1 MSSSPFPQA
10 ASTSA
15 PGPLLLEDIAG
26 SDSDM
31 ESNCRE
37 VHILKPCKMLIQM
50 LSKCV
55 ETERALSSKEILTW
69 MDTENPEVKGLFM
82 HSYSDFQ
89 TFEIKDALT
98 IMGMQGVVLA
108 SFGYLGKGG
117 TQHLRQ
123 GMRDRVLKPLGLW
136 LTTTAESI
144 GMVNDLL
151 NVNRLF
157 EWRNKV
163 EEDYIEEFE
172 EPSDVKVE
180 EVEEGEEMIRSESSG
195 IEEIEGWMEKV
206 NWGQWE
212 EEI

>member
-1 MSSSPFPQA
+1 
-10 ASTSA
+10 
-15 PGPLLLEDIAG
+15 
-26 SDSDM
+26 M
-31 ESNCRE
+31 ESDRRE
-37 VHILKPCKMLIQM
+37 VHISKPCKMLIQM

-55 ETERALSSKEILTW
+55 ETERVPSSKEILTW
-69 MDTENPEVKGLFM
+69 MDAENPEVEGLFM

-98 IMGMQGVVLA
+98 IMGTRGVVLA

-117 TQHLRQ
+117 ARCLRQ
-123 GMRDRVLKPLGLW
+123 GTRDRVLKPLGLW
-136 LTTTAESI
+136 PTTSAESV
-144 GMVNDLL
+144 GTVDDLL

-172 EPSDVKVE
+172 EPSNVKVE

-195 IEEIEGWMEKV
+195 IEEIEGWTEKA